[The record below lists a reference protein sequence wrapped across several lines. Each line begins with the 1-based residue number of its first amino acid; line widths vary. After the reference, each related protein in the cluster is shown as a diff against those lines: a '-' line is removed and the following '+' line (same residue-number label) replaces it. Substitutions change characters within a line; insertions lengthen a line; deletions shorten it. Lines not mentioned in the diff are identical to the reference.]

1 LEIIESPLRASAE
14 NGIAWA
20 ETVEN
25 PSPMAMASEATLRIA
40 FSFLLVIG
48 DAATDSKASTSQT

>member
-1 LEIIESPLRASAE
+1 LEIIESPLRTSGE

-20 ETVEN
+20 EIEEN

-40 FSFLLVIG
+40 FSFLFVIG
-48 DAATDSKASTSQT
+48 DAALT